1 MGRTIPSY
9 RFAVVRERRKWN
21 IRQEFD
27 KNERRMFN
35 EMMSYSRL
43 EAGRITSIY
52 QIGSSSNYCF

>member
-9 RFAVVRERRKWN
+9 RFAVVKERRKWN

-27 KNERRMFN
+27 KNETKMFN

-43 EAGRITSIY
+43 EAGRITSIS
-52 QIGSSSNYCF
+52 QIVSSSNYCF